1 MCRKRPHRK
10 PSQAFFRTTEWCCRA
25 GREAAGKAF
34 RLYTEAAFL
43 GLEAASAPEIQRV
56 SLASLVL
63 QLKQLGVAD
72 VLAFP
77 FMDAPP
83 KAALLRA
90 LELLLTLGALDA
102 DGALSQPL
110 GAQLVRLPLE
120 PAFGKVRA
128 CTQWDAYFP
137 RGMFNPA

>member
-1 MCRKRPHRK
+1 M
-10 PSQAFFRTTEWCCRA
+10 Q
-25 GREAAGKAF
+25 
-34 RLYTEAAFL
+34 
-43 GLEAASAPEIQRV
+43 V

-77 FMDAPP
+77 FMDPPP

-90 LELLLTLGALDA
+90 LELLLALGALDPQ
-102 DGALSQPL
+102 GALSRPL

-120 PAFGKVRA
+120 PVFGKVRRDPPPPPPGSKTTGLHRLMLLGECRRVSLCGVCVGA
-128 CTQWDAYFP
+128 HRCCC
-137 RGMFNPA
+137 PAEPCRAVRRLCLWCP